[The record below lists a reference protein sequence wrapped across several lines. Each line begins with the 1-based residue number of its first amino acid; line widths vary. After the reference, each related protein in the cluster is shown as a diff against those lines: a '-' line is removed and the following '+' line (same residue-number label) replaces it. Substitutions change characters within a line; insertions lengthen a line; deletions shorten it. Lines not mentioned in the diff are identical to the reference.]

1 MITDQPVNNHDDMRK
16 VTDNI
21 LRDAGLTIEDG
32 GGKVTFAGKEPV
44 RKTVIK
50 AGAAPAIILAAN
62 AVAEAAIW
70 KERTGERQDIHVD
83 LRKAWIEQSPW
94 QKDALAYTLI
104 NGQSKA
110 WNSNVFV
117 LNPGFARARDGR
129 WMVLSA
135 IYPSQQRKAMNLL
148 RSGPNMEQVR
158 AAIARRESAELEE
171 AAEAIQVPL
180 QIIRTKEEWAATE
193 QGRVHAE
200 TPLIHIEKIGD
211 SEPIPLPQGER
222 PLSGLKVLSFV
233 HAVAGPCV
241 GRTLAM
247 QGAECMNLNMPDW
260 VEFGNF
266 FFTAQTGQRQA
277 YLDARLPENRKHVYK
292 LVEEGDVFVENLRP
306 GVADGEGYSA
316 QALAERNPGI
326 IYVSVKLNTHEGPW
340 TRWPGYDF
348 SAGGICG
355 LYTAEGTPDQPLPPQ
370 QVNVVCDIMTG
381 YLGAIG
387 AKTALLRRA
396 REGGSYSVRVTLSQC
411 VQYIISLGFND
422 KRVIEELESL
432 GEEHQILKPNLVTG
446 PTSFGEYTRP
456 ASQVEMTKTPQYWDN
471 PMLHIQG
478 SNMPHWLPVE

>member
-1 MITDQPVNNHDDMRK
+1 
-16 VTDNI
+16 
-21 LRDAGLTIEDG
+21 
-32 GGKVTFAGKEPV
+32 
-44 RKTVIK
+44 
-50 AGAAPAIILAAN
+50 
-62 AVAEAAIW
+62 
-70 KERTGERQDIHVD
+70 
-83 LRKAWIEQSPW
+83 
-94 QKDALAYTLI
+94 
-104 NGQSKA
+104 
-110 WNSNVFV
+110 
-117 LNPGFARARDGR
+117 
-129 WMVLSA
+129 
-135 IYPSQQRKAMNLL
+135 
-148 RSGPNMEQVR
+148 
-158 AAIARRESAELEE
+158 
-171 AAEAIQVPL
+171 
-180 QIIRTKEEWAATE
+180 
-193 QGRVHAE
+193 
-200 TPLIHIEKIGD
+200 
-211 SEPIPLPQGER
+211 
-222 PLSGLKVLSFV
+222 
-233 HAVAGPCV
+233 
-241 GRTLAM
+241 
-247 QGAECMNLNMPDW
+247 
-260 VEFGNF
+260 
-266 FFTAQTGQRQA
+266 
-277 YLDARLPENRKHVYK
+277 
-292 LVEEGDVFVENLRP
+292 VFVENLRP

-387 AKTALLRRA
+387 AKAALLRRA

-456 ASQVEMTKTPQYWDN
+456 ASQVETTKTPQYWDN